1 MYIFICITAHVICY
15 YFESNSYHKVLL
27 CLAGSDSLSTG
38 AVATITFTVTFI
50 ITLTATA
57 IVTFIVTYICVKRKF
72 ESAFNHNNQS
82 PQEKVI
88 YEQVIPTSQAISKN
102 DVKLQPNP
110 AYGTSHKVIMDTNPT
125 YETC

>member
-1 MYIFICITAHVICY
+1 MYIIAKCCQYGVHVAILWL
-15 YFESNSYHKVLL
+15 SKN
-27 CLAGSDSLSTG
+27 AGSDSLSTG

-72 ESAFNHNNQS
+72 DSAINHNNQS

-88 YEQVIPTSQAISKN
+88 II
-102 DVKLQPNP
+102 
-110 AYGTSHKVIMDTNPT
+110 
-125 YETC
+125 